1 MTEGNMPDKVL
12 NRIKEVKGIEVFDN
26 SRILV
31 EIHDKLPDDI
41 TLRNVVIL
49 ITFVIK
55 NDGRFYPEL
64 FLEEALFLKKT
75 W

>member
-49 ITFVIK
+49 ITSVIK

>member
-1 MTEGNMPDKVL
+1 MAEGNMKDKVL

-41 TLRNVVIL
+41 TLRNVVKL